1 LRTLSAMTS
10 KIWHNIAMNEI
21 HFLNR
26 RSKLLDM
33 MEEGVAIITS
43 APTQTRS
50 NDTEYS
56 YRQNSD
62 FYYLCGF
69 NEDNSVLV
77 LIKTSNSSKTILFVE
92 AYNAEHALWNG
103 ARLGING
110 AREKFSVDE
119 IVDIAEYGGMIKELL
134 REHINLYVDLYSDSS
149 RLNEAKTAAQSL
161 HSTRG
166 VKRHIRSIRDV
177 TYLIR
182 TLRLIKSLEEIETIK
197 KAITITAE
205 AHHVAMEKCR
215 VGMREYQLQA
225 QMNYVFINNG
235 AMNEAYGAI
244 VAGGNN
250 ANTLHYVD
258 NHDKLR
264 EGDLVLIDAACE
276 WELYASDITRTFPIN
291 GKFSDAQREIYSAVL
306 DVQLRV
312 IEAIKPGVKRD
323 WLQTYSEELLC
334 DALINL
340 GILSGE
346 RSALMEAKEHKKY
359 APHGIGHWMGLDV
372 HDPCPYVD
380 ELGESLAFMAGM
392 VMTIEPGLYFRA
404 NDESVSERYRGIG
417 IRIEDDILVTEEGY
431 ENLSAMIAKSVV
443 EIEAVCNQ
451 V

>member
-1 LRTLSAMTS
+1 
-10 KIWHNIAMNEI
+10 MNET

-26 RSKLLDM
+26 RTKLLAL

-43 APTQTRS
+43 ALAQTRS

-69 NEDNSVLV
+69 NEDNSLLV
-77 LIKTSNSSKTILFVE
+77 LIKTPESSKTILFVE
-92 AYNAEHALWNG
+92 AHNAEHALWNG
-103 ARLGING
+103 ARLGVEG
-110 AREKFSVDE
+110 ARERFRVDE
-119 IVDIAEYGGMIKELL
+119 VHDIALYANMIKELL
-134 REHINLYVDLYSDSS
+134 REHINLYIDLYSDSA
-149 RLNEAKTAAQSL
+149 RLSEAKTAAQSL

-182 TLRLIKSLEEIETIK
+182 TLRLIKSDDEIELIK
-197 KAITITAE
+197 KAVEITTE
-205 AHHVAMEKCR
+205 AHHAAMRKCHT
-215 VGMREYQLQA
+215 GMREYQLQA
-225 QMNYVFINNG
+225 AMSYIFLNHG
-235 AMNEAYGAI
+235 AMSEAYGAI

-258 NHDKLR
+258 NRDELR
-264 EGDLVLIDAACE
+264 DGDLVLIDAACE

-291 GKFSDAQREIYSAVL
+291 GKFSDAQREVYNAVL
-306 DVQLRV
+306 DVQLKV

-323 WLQTYSEELLC
+323 WLQMYSEELLC
-334 DALINL
+334 DALIDL

-346 RSALMEAKEHKKY
+346 RSVLMEAKEHKKY

-380 ELGESLAFMAGM
+380 ESGESLAFMAGM

-404 NDESVSERYRGIG
+404 DDESVPQAFRGIG
-417 IRIEDDILVTEEGY
+417 IRIEDNILVTESGY
-431 ENLSAMIAKSVV
+431 ENLSGMIAKSVE
-443 EIEAVCNQ
+443 EIEGMCNQ
-451 V
+451 L

>member
-1 LRTLSAMTS
+1 
-10 KIWHNIAMNEI
+10 MNET

-26 RSKLLDM
+26 RTQLLSM

-43 APTQTRS
+43 APTQVRS
-50 NDTEYS
+50 NDTEYP
-56 YRQNSD
+56 YRQSSD

-77 LIKTSNSSKTILFVE
+77 LIKTEESIKSILFVE
-92 AYNAEHALWNG
+92 AYNAESALWNG
-103 ARLGING
+103 ARLGVDG

-119 IVDIAEYGGMIKELL
+119 VHDIAEFSGKIQELL
-134 REHINLYVDLYSDSS
+134 REHINLFIDLYNDSS
-149 RLNEAKTAAQSL
+149 ILSEAKMAAQSL

-182 TLRLIKSLEEIETIK
+182 TLRLIKTAEEIDAIK
-197 KAITITAE
+197 KAIDITAE
-205 AHHVAMEKCR
+205 AHHTAMKKCR
-215 VGMREYQLQA
+215 AGMMEYQLQA
-225 QMNYVFINNG
+225 HINYVFLNSG
-235 AMNEAYGAI
+235 AMSEAYGAI
-244 VAGGNN
+244 VAGGSN

-258 NHDKLR
+258 NRDELR
-264 EGDLVLIDAACE
+264 DGDLVLIDAACE

-291 GKFSDAQREIYSAVL
+291 GKFSEPQREVYNAVL

-323 WLQTYSEELLC
+323 WLQTYSEEMLC
-334 DALINL
+334 DALIEL
-340 GILSGE
+340 GILNGE
-346 RSALMEAKEHKKY
+346 RSTLIETKEHKKY

-380 ELGESLAFMAGM
+380 ESGESLAFEAGM

-404 NDESVSERYRGIG
+404 DDESVPERYRGIG
-417 IRIEDDILVTEEGY
+417 IRIEDNILVTEEGY
-431 ENLSAMIAKSVV
+431 ENLSAMIAKSVE

-451 V
+451 L

>member
-1 LRTLSAMTS
+1 
-10 KIWHNIAMNEI
+10 MNEI
-21 HFLNR
+21 HYYER
-26 RSKLLDM
+26 RHKLLAR

-43 APTQTRS
+43 APAQTRS
-50 NDTEYS
+50 NDTEYP

-62 FYYLCGF
+62 FYYLCRL

-77 LIKTSNSSKTILFVE
+77 LIKTAESTKTILFLE

-103 ARLGING
+103 ARLGVDG
-110 AREKFSVDE
+110 ARGKFSVDE
-119 IVDIAEYGGMIKELL
+119 VHDVAEYGGMIKEIL
-134 REHINLYVDLYSDSS
+134 REHINLYIDLYSDSP
-149 RLNEAKTAAQSL
+149 RLKEAKAAAQSL
-161 HSTRG
+161 RETRG

-182 TLRLIKSLEEIETIK
+182 TLRMIKSPEEIGTIRQ
-197 KAITITAE
+197 AIALTAE
-205 AHHVAMEKCR
+205 AHHEAMR
-215 VGMREYQLQA
+215 VCDSGMREYQLQA
-225 QMNYVFINNG
+225 AMNYVFLNG
-235 AMNEAYGAI
+235 GASAEAYGAI

-258 NHDKLR
+258 NRDELR
-264 EGDLVLIDAACE
+264 DGELVLVDAACE

-291 GKFSDAQREIYSAVL
+291 GKFTDPQREVYNAVL

-334 DALINL
+334 DALIGL
-340 GILSGE
+340 GVLSGD
-346 RSALMEAKEHKKY
+346 RKTLIEAKEHKKY

-380 ELGESLAFMAGM
+380 EAGESLAFEAGM

-404 NDESVSERYRGIG
+404 DDESVPERYRGIG
-417 IRIEDDILVTEEGY
+417 IRIEDNILVTSKGY
-431 ENLSAMIAKSVV
+431 ENLSAMIAKSV
-443 EIEAVCNQ
+443 
-451 V
+451 

>member
-1 LRTLSAMTS
+1 
-10 KIWHNIAMNEI
+10 MNET

-33 MEEGVAIITS
+33 MEEGVAIISS

-62 FYYLCGF
+62 FYYLSGF

-77 LIKTSNSSKTILFVE
+77 LIKTPNSLKTILFVE
-92 AYNAEHALWNG
+92 AHNVEHALWNG
-103 ARLGING
+103 ARLGVDG
-110 AREKFSVDE
+110 ALEKFRVDE
-119 IVDIAEYGGMIKELL
+119 VHDITEYSGMIKELL
-134 REHINLYVDLYSDSS
+134 REHINLYIDLYNDSS
-149 RLNEAKTAAQSL
+149 RLIEAKAAAQSL

-166 VKRHIRSIRDV
+166 VKRHIHSIRDV

-182 TLRLIKSLEEIETIK
+182 SLRLIKSNEEIEMIK

-205 AHHVAMEKCR
+205 AHHRAMEKCR
-215 VGMREYQLQA
+215 AGMREYQLQA
-225 QMNYVFINNG
+225 HMSYIFLNHG
-235 AMNEAYGAI
+235 AVSEAYGAI

-258 NHDKLR
+258 NRDDLR
-264 EGDLVLIDAACE
+264 GGDLVLIDAACE

-291 GKFSDAQREIYSAVL
+291 GKFSDPQRDVYEKVL

-334 DALINL
+334 DALIDL

-380 ELGESLAFMAGM
+380 ESGESLAFMAGM

-404 NDESVSERYRGIG
+404 DDESLPERYRGIG

-431 ENLSAMIAKSVV
+431 DNLSAMIAKSVA

-451 V
+451 L

>member
-1 LRTLSAMTS
+1 
-10 KIWHNIAMNEI
+10 MNET

-26 RSKLLDM
+26 RSKLLTM
-33 MEEGVAIITS
+33 MEEGVAIVTS
-43 APTQTRS
+43 APPQTRS
-50 NDTEYS
+50 NDTEYP

-77 LIKTSNSSKTILFVE
+77 LLKTSESTKTILFVE
-92 AYNAEHALWNG
+92 AHNPEHALWNG
-103 ARLGING
+103 ARLGIEG
-110 AREKFSVDE
+110 ARVRFSVDE
-119 IVDIAEYGGMIKELL
+119 VHDIAQFGGMIKELL
-134 REHINLYVDLYSDSS
+134 REHINLYIDLYNDSA
-149 RLNEAKTAAQSL
+149 RLIEAKNAAQSL

-182 TLRLIKSLEEIETIK
+182 TLRLIKSSEEIEAIK
-197 KAITITAE
+197 KAISITAE
-205 AHHVAMEKCR
+205 AHHSAMQMCH

-225 QMNYVFINNG
+225 QMSYIFLNHG
-235 AMNEAYGAI
+235 ATSEAYGAI

-258 NHDKLR
+258 NRDELR
-264 EGDLVLIDAACE
+264 DGDLVLIDAACE

-291 GKFSDAQREIYSAVL
+291 GKFSDPQREVYNAIL

-334 DALINL
+334 DALIEL

-346 RSALMEAKEHKKY
+346 CKILMEAKEHKKY

-380 ELGESLAFMAGM
+380 EAGESLAFMSGM

-404 NDESVSERYRGIG
+404 DDESIPECYRGIG
-417 IRIEDDILVTEEGY
+417 IRIEDNILVTEEGY
-431 ENLSAMIAKSVV
+431 ENLSAMIAKSVE
-443 EIEAVCNQ
+443 EIEGMCNQ
-451 V
+451 L

>member
-1 LRTLSAMTS
+1 MTS
-10 KIWHNIAMNEI
+10 KIWHNIAMNET

-26 RSKLLDM
+26 RQKLFDLMD
-33 MEEGVAIITS
+33 EGVAIITS

-50 NDTEYS
+50 NDTDYS

-77 LIKTSNSSKTILFVE
+77 LIKTPESTKTILFVE
-92 AYNAEHALWNG
+92 AHNAEHALWNG
-103 ARLGING
+103 ARLGVEG
-110 AREKFSVDE
+110 AKERFSVDE
-119 IVDIAEYGGMIKELL
+119 VYDIAEYGAMIKYLI
-134 REHINLYVDLYSDSS
+134 REHINLYIDLYSDSS
-149 RLNEAKTAAQSL
+149 RLAEAKTAAQSL

-182 TLRLIKSLEEIETIK
+182 TLRLIKSDDEIALIK

-205 AHHVAMEKCR
+205 AHHTAMRECR
-215 VGMREYQLQA
+215 SEMREYQLQA
-225 QMNYVFINNG
+225 QMSYIFLNHG
-235 AMNEAYGAI
+235 AISEAYGAI

-258 NHDKLR
+258 NRDELR
-264 EGDLVLIDAACE
+264 DGDLVLIDAACE
-276 WELYASDITRTFPIN
+276 WELYASDITRTFPVN
-291 GKFSDAQREIYSAVL
+291 GTFSDAQREVYNAVL

-312 IEAIKPGVKRD
+312 IGAIKTGVKRD

-334 DALINL
+334 DALIKL
-340 GILSGE
+340 GVLSGE
-346 RSALMEAKEHKKY
+346 REALMEAKEHKKY

-380 ELGESLAFMAGM
+380 ESGESLAFMLGM
-392 VMTIEPGLYFRA
+392 VMTIEPGLYFRSD
-404 NDESVSERYRGIG
+404 DESVPERYRGIG
-417 IRIEDDILVTEEGY
+417 IRIEDNILVTESGY
-431 ENLSAMIAKSVV
+431 ENLSEMIAKGIY
-443 EIEAVCNQ
+443 EIEAICRS
-451 V
+451 

>member
-1 LRTLSAMTS
+1 MTR
-10 KIWHNIAMNEI
+10 KIWHNIAMNET

-33 MEEGVAIITS
+33 MEEGLAIITS
-43 APTQTRS
+43 APPQTRS
-50 NDTEYS
+50 NDTEYP

-77 LIKTSNSSKTILFVE
+77 LIKTPNSSKTILFVE
-92 AYNAEHALWNG
+92 AHNAEHALWNG
-103 ARLGING
+103 ARMGIDG

-119 IVDIAEYGGMIKELL
+119 VHDIAQFGGMIKELL
-134 REHINLYVDLYSDSS
+134 HEHINLYIDLYSDSS
-149 RLNEAKTAAQSL
+149 RLSEAKTAAQSL

-182 TLRLIKSLEEIETIK
+182 TLRLIKSSEEIESIK
-197 KAITITAE
+197 KAIAITAE
-205 AHHVAMEKCR
+205 AHHSAMEKCR
-215 VGMREYQLQA
+215 AGMREYQLQA
-225 QMNYVFINNG
+225 EMNYIFLNNG
-235 AMNEAYGAI
+235 ASSEAYGAI

-258 NHDKLR
+258 NRDELR
-264 EGDLVLIDAACE
+264 DGDLVLIDAACE

-291 GKFSDAQREIYSAVL
+291 GKFSDAQREVYNAVL

-312 IEAIKPGVKRD
+312 IEAIRVGVKRD
-323 WLQTYSEELLC
+323 WLQNYSEELLC
-334 DALINL
+334 DALIEL

-346 RSALMEAKEHKKY
+346 RKTLMEAKEHKKY

-380 ELGESLAFMAGM
+380 EEGESLAFMAGM
-392 VMTIEPGLYFRA
+392 VMTIEPGLYFRVD
-404 NDESVSERYRGIG
+404 DESVPERYRGIG
-417 IRIEDDILVTEEGY
+417 IRIEDNILVTEEGY
-431 ENLSAMIAKSVV
+431 ENLSVMIAKSVE
-443 EIEAVCNQ
+443 EIEGMCRR
-451 V
+451 